1 MNSVQDVKCCS
12 QCIHRNVCKDY
23 TEMLAKAHPDQDRAS
38 KWLNSLDGDY
48 CQGADC
54 KHFASIEQFIRIP
67 CYSNTLIYE
76 PYKNQISVYKVTSFT
91 PKCGSLY
98 LNLSCQEGYFTR
110 REVNADLVGLQV
122 FLSREDAE
130 SLLVG
135 R

>member
-1 MNSVQDVKCCS
+1 MSSCS
-12 QCIHRNVCKDY
+12 QCIHCNVCKDY
-23 TEMLAKAHPDQDRAS
+23 MEMLANAYHSDQKAS
-38 KWLNSLDGDY
+38 NWLDALDGDY

-54 KHFASIEQFIRIP
+54 NHFASIEQFIRIP

-110 REVNADLVGLQV
+110 HEVNADLVGLQV

-130 SLLVG
+130 SLVS
-135 R
+135 RR